1 MARVAYPEL
10 DPSPFLRQLQ
20 QMGAHR
26 PRSPRDWPGRLAA
39 QAHAAAD
46 RHRVRLRA
54 AWLRRQPRTVRRPA
68 QQPAERRA
76 VAPDGH
82 PDHAGA
88 GLHRRRATRR
98 PGVEGVNFPGHFLV
112 RCLPDG
118 TDPADQT
125 PLLVDPFHA
134 GVLLTDA
141 ECTRLLRAN
150 LGVEAI
156 VEPGMLR
163 TATKRD
169 VLLRMLLNLKRAYVR
184 LRSLAQAHAVT
195 ELLVA
200 LDPAA
205 LTELRDRGLLAS
217 QLHDYAAAFRDLE
230 TWLRL
235 APPGEDDRD
244 ERTQVWDHVKDLRRR
259 AGGAEL
265 AGLRHWHAV
274 AGPRRTPRPAGTP
287 RNAAT
292 TRRSC
297 ARHDGAGREPPGV
310 SLADCGTRPCQTPCA
325 RRASGA
331 ANWPVQG
338 RDRAGSQREPFR
350 HLRAA
355 SDCRR

>member
-1 MARVAYPEL
+1 VKTHLVDEFVHEANSPDDNLPRCALLMARVAYPEL

-20 QMGAHR
+20 QMGATARDHLEIGLGGSP
-26 PRSPRDWPGRLAA
+26 PRRT
-39 QAHAAAD
+39 
-46 RHRVRLRA
+46 RLRIVTEFVYGQ
-54 AWLRRQPRTVRRPA
+54 LGFVGNHEQYDDPRNSLLNDVLSRRTGIPITLALVFIDVA
-68 QQPAERRA
+68 RRA
-76 VAPDGH
+76 
-82 PDHAGA
+82 
-88 GLHRRRATRR
+88 GLV
-98 PGVEGVNFPGHFLV
+98 VEGVNFPGHFLV

-118 TDPADQT
+118 ADPADQT

-141 ECTRLLRAN
+141 ECTRLLRAK

-169 VLLRMLLNLKRAYVR
+169 ILLRMLLNLKRAYVR

-217 QLHDYAAAFRDLE
+217 QLHDYAAALRDLE

-259 AGGAEL
+259 MA
-265 AGLRHWHAV
+265 
-274 AGPRRTPRPAGTP
+274 
-287 RNAAT
+287 
-292 TRRSC
+292 
-297 ARHDGAGREPPGV
+297 
-310 SLADCGTRPCQTPCA
+310 SL
-325 RRASGA
+325 
-331 ANWPVQG
+331 N
-338 RDRAGSQREPFR
+338 
-350 HLRAA
+350 
-355 SDCRR
+355 

>member
-1 MARVAYPEL
+1 VKTHLVDEFVHEATSPDDNLPHCALLMARVAYPEL

-20 QMGAHR
+20 QMGGTARDHLEIGLGGSP
-26 PRSPRDWPGRLAA
+26 PRRT
-39 QAHAAAD
+39 
-46 RHRVRLRA
+46 RLRIVTEFVYGQ
-54 AWLRRQPRTVRRPA
+54 LGFVGNHEQYDDPRNSLLNDVLSRRTGIPITLALVFIDVA
-68 QQPAERRA
+68 RRA
-76 VAPDGH
+76 
-82 PDHAGA
+82 
-88 GLHRRRATRR
+88 GLV
-98 PGVEGVNFPGHFLV
+98 VEGVNFPGHFLV

-141 ECTRLLRAN
+141 ECTRLLPAN

-200 LDPAA
+200 LDPTA

-217 QLHDYAAAFRDLE
+217 QMHDYAAALRDLE

-259 AGGAEL
+259 L
-265 AGLRHWHAV
+265 AGL
-274 AGPRRTPRPAGTP
+274 
-287 RNAAT
+287 N
-292 TRRSC
+292 
-297 ARHDGAGREPPGV
+297 
-310 SLADCGTRPCQTPCA
+310 
-325 RRASGA
+325 
-331 ANWPVQG
+331 
-338 RDRAGSQREPFR
+338 
-350 HLRAA
+350 
-355 SDCRR
+355 